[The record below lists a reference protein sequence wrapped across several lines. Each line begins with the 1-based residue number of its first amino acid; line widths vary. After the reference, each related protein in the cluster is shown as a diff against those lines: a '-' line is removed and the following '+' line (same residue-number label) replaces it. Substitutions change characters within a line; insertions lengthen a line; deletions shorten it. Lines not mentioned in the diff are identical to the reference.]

1 VEPVDIYIYVITIFT
16 LALELVAGSLVIK
29 KYFEH
34 KHPTLLYY
42 GLSFIF
48 VASPWMAYAV
58 NFTIYLISG
67 SEISIQA
74 FYLIG
79 YSTVLLASASWVIGT
94 FTLIYT
100 HLLKLMKMIMGS
112 LLVIYYVFF
121 LIFIF
126 TNMDLIGT
134 TVGFWKIQYGI
145 FTQLFIT
152 VALLTFLVTILLFVW
167 DARESPDPEIRLKA
181 KLLLFMGIFFG
192 VASGIEIVPFFSP
205 VLVIVSRTM
214 LSLAAICLYMGTVLP
229 AWAKKLFLRTK

>member
-1 VEPVDIYIYVITIFT
+1 MAITYVSGIAI
-16 LALELVAGSLVIK
+16 IK
-29 KYFEH
+29 KYFEN
-34 KHPTLLYY
+34 KHPTMLYY

-48 VASPWMAYAV
+48 VTSPWIVYVV
-58 NFTIYLISG
+58 NFSVYLIFS
-67 SEISIQA
+67 SELTIEV

-100 HLLKLMKMIMGS
+100 HLLRLMKRVMGF
-112 LLVIYYVFF
+112 LIVIYYTFF
-121 LIFIF
+121 LIFVF
-126 TNMDLIGT
+126 TRMDLIGT

-145 FTQLFIT
+145 FTQFFIT
-152 VALLTFLVTILLFVW
+152 VALLSFLVTIILFVW
-167 DARESPDPEIRLKA
+167 NARESPDPEIRLKA

-214 LSLAAICLYMGTVLP
+214 LSLAAICLYLGTLLP
-229 AWAKKLFLRTK
+229 DWAKKLFLRTK